1 MKRRLVAVTLSLIMT
16 MATVSEA
23 GAAAFT
29 SPDTAPAVATQT
41 DAEEVNVTEETSETE
56 ADAFSDGDDGTAVP
70 SQEQTDDAF
79 TAGTDTAAALPD
91 ETPSTADATDAVG
104 AAVVKAED
112 WVSTENGFKL
122 RKPAKNQDTA
132 NTDDQKAATAALPDE
147 EMLSETDGFSGDQ
160 TESSETAVAETDT
173 TAVTAEVTAMETP
186 AATDTVSVTNE
197 EFYTVAD
204 GIVKISTE
212 YKGETHTGYYLFDE
226 EGILVTGQAEVKEK
240 SSADEEPTSDAAQSA
255 GEDATGEETE
265 AQANQ
270 SYFTT
275 ADEAVVYT
283 GCEGEAI
290 TPYTSTVGQQE
301 KSVWKWT
308 GTYFQYYDENGN
320 LETIAQLE
328 AKAKAAGTYTGYFKI
343 NEDYYCLDSEGKPQ
357 TGEITLTVNGESNL
371 YYFDPASSDIPGK
384 MFHNGW
390 LRSDTTKGER
400 CSYVLCGND
409 GKYLRIRWRLCNGWN
424 SCYNYLFCFYTSIY
438 LLDFSFYRMI

>member
-70 SQEQTDDAF
+70 SQ
-79 TAGTDTAAALPD
+79 AALPD

-265 AQANQ
+265 
-270 SYFTT
+270 
-275 ADEAVVYT
+275 
-283 GCEGEAI
+283 
-290 TPYTSTVGQQE
+290 
-301 KSVWKWT
+301 
-308 GTYFQYYDENGN
+308 
-320 LETIAQLE
+320 
-328 AKAKAAGTYTGYFKI
+328 
-343 NEDYYCLDSEGKPQ
+343 
-357 TGEITLTVNGESNL
+357 
-371 YYFDPASSDIPGK
+371 
-384 MFHNGW
+384 
-390 LRSDTTKGER
+390 
-400 CSYVLCGND
+400 VLF
-409 GKYLRIRWRLCNGWN
+409 
-424 SCYNYLFCFYTSIY
+424 YNC
-438 LLDFSFYRMI
+438 R

>member
-173 TAVTAEVTAMETP
+173 TAVTAEATAMETP

-212 YKGETHTGYYLFDE
+212 YKGETHTGYYLANENVLAQMNEDIGYTIGASSVAIGSTFAFDYMFYE
-226 EGILVTGQAEVKEK
+226 TNDSYLHGAAKTAVYKWLRENTGP
-240 SSADEEPTSDAAQSA
+240 SFFSFTFI
-255 GEDATGEETE
+255 ATGEY
-265 AQANQ
+265 
-270 SYFTT
+270 SRF
-275 ADEAVVYT
+275 
-283 GCEGEAI
+283 
-290 TPYTSTVGQQE
+290 E
-301 KSVWKWT
+301 KSVPVHFNNSALIVSVT
-308 GTYFQYYDENGN
+308 GVSFE
-320 LETIAQLE
+320 
-328 AKAKAAGTYTGYFKI
+328 
-343 NEDYYCLDSEGKPQ
+343 
-357 TGEITLTVNGESNL
+357 ESNV
-371 YYFDPASSDIPGK
+371 I
-384 MFHNGW
+384 
-390 LRSDTTKGER
+390 
-400 CSYVLCGND
+400 
-409 GKYLRIRWRLCNGWN
+409 I
-424 SCYNYLFCFYTSIY
+424 
-438 LLDFSFYRMI
+438 

>member
-147 EMLSETDGFSGDQ
+147 EMPSETDGFSGDQ

-197 EFYTVAD
+197 EFYTAAD

-255 GEDATGEETE
+255 GEDAAGEETE

-290 TPYTSTVGQQE
+290 TPYTSTASRRRVYGNGQEHISSTTMRMVIWRQLHSLKRKQKQKVHIPDISRSMRIITASILKVSHRQE
-301 KSVWKWT
+301 RSPSQLTANQTCIILILQAATSPEKCST
-308 GTYFQYYDENGN
+308 MDGF
-320 LETIAQLE
+320 AQIPLRE
-328 AKAKAAGTYTGYFKI
+328 SAGCILKREVFLQI
-343 NEDYYCLDSEGKPQ
+343 
-357 TGEITLTVNGESNL
+357 
-371 YYFDPASSDIPGK
+371 
-384 MFHNGW
+384 
-390 LRSDTTKGER
+390 
-400 CSYVLCGND
+400 
-409 GKYLRIRWRLCNGWN
+409 
-424 SCYNYLFCFYTSIY
+424 
-438 LLDFSFYRMI
+438 

>member
-23 GAAAFT
+23 GAAVFT
-29 SPDTAPAVATQT
+29 SPDTASAVATQTDGT

-56 ADAFSDGDDGTAVP
+56 SDAFSDGDDGTEVP
-70 SQEQTDDAF
+70 SQEQTDDVF

-91 ETPSTADATDAVG
+91 ETPSTADTTDATG
-104 AAVVKAED
+104 AVVVKAED

-122 RKPAKNQDTA
+122 RKPAKNQDTE
-132 NTDDQKAATAALPDE
+132 NTDDQKASTAAPPDE
-147 EMLSETDGFSGDQ
+147 EMPSETDGFTGDQ
-160 TESSETAVAETDT
+160 TESSETAAAETDT
-173 TAVTAEVTAMETP
+173 TAVTAEVTATETP
-186 AATDTVSVTNE
+186 AATTDTVSVTNE
-197 EFYTVAD
+197 EFYTAAD

-255 GEDATGEETE
+255 GEDAAGEETE

-290 TPYTSTVGQQE
+290 TPYTSTVGQLLISS
-301 KSVWKWT
+301 SVNADFDDK
-308 GTYFQYYDENGN
+308 
-320 LETIAQLE
+320 TIQ
-328 AKAKAAGTYTGYFKI
+328 
-343 NEDYYCLDSEGKPQ
+343 
-357 TGEITLTVNGESNL
+357 
-371 YYFDPASSDIPGK
+371 
-384 MFHNGW
+384 
-390 LRSDTTKGER
+390 
-400 CSYVLCGND
+400 
-409 GKYLRIRWRLCNGWN
+409 
-424 SCYNYLFCFYTSIY
+424 
-438 LLDFSFYRMI
+438 

>member
-41 DAEEVNVTEETSETE
+41 DAEKVNVTEETSETGTSETETSETE

-204 GIVKISTE
+204 GIVVEGDREHYALQTPHALIPELADHEITASLAEARYFPIIPISSGLEVSEEAKESGRVTE
-212 YKGETHTGYYLFDE
+212 LLTTSELAFSKKAGYGLETYEKE
-226 EGILVTGQAEVKEK
+226 EGDTDGPFA
-240 SSADEEPTSDAAQSA
+240 SAV
-255 GEDATGEETE
+255 
-265 AQANQ
+265 
-270 SYFTT
+270 
-275 ADEAVVYT
+275 AV
-283 GCEGEAI
+283 
-290 TPYTSTVGQQE
+290 
-301 KSVWKWT
+301 
-308 GTYFQYYDENGN
+308 D
-320 LETIAQLE
+320 
-328 AKAKAAGTYTGYFKI
+328 
-343 NEDYYCLDSEGKPQ
+343 
-357 TGEITLTVNGESNL
+357 
-371 YYFDPASSDIPGK
+371 
-384 MFHNGW
+384 
-390 LRSDTTKGER
+390 
-400 CSYVLCGND
+400 CGND
-409 GKYLRIRWRLCNGWN
+409 GKIVWFASSEFLMDMYNALSSGANGDLAMN
-424 SCYNYLFCFYTSIY
+424 ALAFLNGERDSKQVVKL
-438 LLDFSFYRMI
+438 